1 MGNSIELDL
10 GGPNANLPNVLN
22 ESGLS
27 SCLYAMKKFP
37 SDVIS
42 TIAPM
47 IIHFGKNN
55 YTEFFSFQLR
65 RHFTGDNSRSLYIQS
80 LHDIIMS
87 VAGSNMFYDAF
98 INSGALDEILTLA
111 IQMADFDPSG
121 HNT

>member
-1 MGNSIELDL
+1 MGSAIELDI

-22 ESGLS
+22 DSGLS

-42 TIAPM
+42 TVAPL

-65 RHFTGDNSRSLYIQS
+65 RHFQGESQRTLYIQT
-80 LHDIIMS
+80 LHDIVMS

-98 INSGALDEILTLA
+98 INSDALDEILTLA
-111 IQMADFDPSG
+111 I
-121 HNT
+121 